1 MDLTQT
7 GVFALAERR
16 LAWLEKRQ
24 ETLAHNIANAD
35 TPGFQ
40 ARDLQP
46 FAAALARAGAASPVL
61 TQPNHLVGTQGG
73 VLQPTDREKP
83 KERAP
88 DGNAVALEDELM
100 KVADTETSQEL
111 VTNLYTKY
119 LGFFRLALGRSQ

>member
-1 MDLTQT
+1 
-7 GVFALAERR
+7 
-16 LAWLEKRQ
+16 
-24 ETLAHNIANAD
+24 HNIANAN

-46 FAAALARAGAASPVL
+46 FAAALARTGSASPVL
-61 TQPNHLVGTQGG
+61 TQPNHLPGTQGG
-73 VLQPTDREKP
+73 VLQASSAQKP
-83 KERAP
+83 NERAP

>member
-24 ETLAHNIANAD
+24 ETLAHNIANAN

-46 FAAALARAGAASPVL
+46 FAAALSRASSASPVL
-61 TQPNHLVGTQGG
+61 TQPNHLPGTQGG
-73 VLQPTDREKP
+73 VLQASGAQKP
-83 KERAP
+83 NERGP
-88 DGNAVALEDELM
+88 DGNAVSLEDELM
-100 KVADTETSQEL
+100 KVADTETSQEM